1 MKKQLLVLGMVCVW
15 ILVLVASVFAGAYE
29 WGGLGPRACGM
40 GGAFISVADDWTA
53 AYWNP
58 AGLTQTEGIGFG
70 MELLQPNYRARD
82 GNSIANLDVAD
93 MNVDQGDIFVRIYP
107 LEPTSFEKTEV
118 SENFFQPCLGGFF
131 DLKGIKI
138 GTGFYVPV
146 GNWFDWE
153 DTITDQT
160 NAEIKGSNFRSI
172 WFMVANL
179 TIAKE
184 IVSNL
189 SIGAGLNLLYLKSKY
204 EVSKSYAG
212 SDLDTIFFDYTYKY
226 LIEGIGTGFEGIFGI
241 MYKPLSKIS
250 VGAVYRTGSAI
261 SLDGSGEY
269 SNTLAPPDES
279 SDFTQKFYHPATYG
293 VGLSIRPSGRFL
305 LALDWQGTDWSSW
318 KTDIDF
324 MEEGVGLFDKDI
336 DWGWNVS
343 NRYRLGG
350 EYKFKESLALRAGFY
365 FDESPV
371 PEKQISFTNI
381 ADVSR
386 KAVTLGTGYE
396 WRKFQID
403 FLYEYQWG
411 DRKVDDV
418 EYSQRV
424 NSFTLALTYQ

>member
-1 MKKQLLVLGMVCVW
+1 MKKQLLVLGMVCGW
-15 ILVLVASVFAGAYE
+15 ILVLVPSAFAGAYE

-40 GGAFISVADDWTA
+40 GGAFIGVADDWTA

-58 AGLTQTEGIGFG
+58 AGLTQTEGIGIG
-70 MELLQPNYRARD
+70 IELLQPNYRARD
-82 GNSIANLDVAD
+82 GNSIANLDPLE
-93 MNVDQGDIFVRIYP
+93 MSEDQGDIFVRSYP

-138 GTGFYVPV
+138 GAGFYIPV

-184 IVSNL
+184 IVSDL
-189 SIGAGLNLLYLKSKY
+189 SIGAGLNLLYVKNKY
-204 EVSKSYAG
+204 EAKKSYAG
-212 SDLDTIFFDYTYKY
+212 STNPYFIDYDFKY
-226 LIEGIGTGFEGIFGI
+226 LIEGKGTGFEGIFGI
-241 MYKPLSKIS
+241 MYKPLSKVS

-324 MEEGVGLFDKDI
+324 KEEGVGLFDKNK
-336 DWGWNVS
+336 DWGWNAS
-343 NRYRLGG
+343 NRYRFGG
-350 EYKFKESLALRAGFY
+350 EYKFKKSLALRSGFY
-365 FDESPV
+365 YDESPV
-371 PEKQISFTNI
+371 PDKYVSFTNI
-381 ADVSR
+381 ADVNR
-386 KAVTLGTGYE
+386 KAITLGAGYE
-396 WRKFQID
+396 WKQLRID
-403 FLYEYQWG
+403 FLYECQWG
-411 DRKVDDV
+411 SREVNDIN
-418 EYSQRV
+418 YSQKIRA
-424 NSFTLALTYQ
+424 FTVALSH